1 MLEFLT
7 KSHNGLR
14 WVVLILML
22 TAIAKAFIGKSGN
35 KIYASDRKWM
45 MFAMIS
51 LHIQLVIGL
60 ALYFY
65 SPTVEIALTDMA
77 ASMKSSALRFWAV
90 EHILG
95 MFIAI
100 AIATFGYSKA
110 KRLKNDARA
119 YNLVFWSYLIALF
132 IIIATIPWPFRAAG
146 IARPWF

>member
-45 MFAMIS
+45 MVAMIS

-65 SPTVEIALTDMA
+65 SPTVEIALTD
-77 ASMKSSALRFWAV
+77 
-90 EHILG
+90 
-95 MFIAI
+95 
-100 AIATFGYSKA
+100 
-110 KRLKNDARA
+110 
-119 YNLVFWSYLIALF
+119 
-132 IIIATIPWPFRAAG
+132 
-146 IARPWF
+146 RPLQ